1 MYITPTT
8 AVERVTIANAVET
21 IFDRLEQAQTILD
34 TVLEDCFMDA
44 EQHSLSQVEAEWL
57 GTMLRIS
64 NDILYDCI
72 REYYLTV
79 TPEQGSYA
87 NQLIESAERVKDAI
101 AVENAANALSDIA
114 ITLPCSRRAA
124 ILKAKQAAQQ
134 LPDAEAIVELKR
146 IAEDYRTH

>member
-124 ILKAKQAAQQ
+124 ILKARQAAQQ

-146 IAEDYRTH
+146 IAEDCRTH

>member
-44 EQHSLSQVEAEWL
+44 EQRSLSQVEAEWL

-72 REYYLTV
+72 REYDLTV

-101 AVENAANALSDIA
+101 AVENAANALSDIE

-124 ILKAKQAAQQ
+124 ILKARQAAQQ

-146 IAEDYRTH
+146 IAEDCRTH